1 MADVKICCS
10 YTELVNTDKLVAH
23 PKNPN
28 KHPERQII
36 ILGKIMIAK
45 IWILYLIMQII
56 VSSIFQFVS

>member
-36 ILGKIMIAK
+36 ISSSS
-45 IWILYLIMQII
+45 
-56 VSSIFQFVS
+56 VSWYGNGTSGLSRL